1 MISCQRPI
9 TICTH
14 GSLKED
20 DATLSDDE
28 AEDEVSE
35 EELGSLIGG
44 IELCSAKLLSWD
56 SKRKHE
62 MTRAPT
68 SSLMVYR
75 MAILHF
81 TVISFE
87 GSKEAVMKQHLQDL
101 LSYVNPGDLRLG

>member
-56 SKRKHE
+56 SKRIKRKHE
-62 MTRAPT
+62 MTRTPT
-68 SSLMVYR
+68 SSLMV
-75 MAILHF
+75 
-81 TVISFE
+81 
-87 GSKEAVMKQHLQDL
+87 
-101 LSYVNPGDLRLG
+101 